1 MESPKVSII
10 VPVYNLENYI
20 TKCVQSLLQQS
31 YRNIEII
38 LVDDGS
44 TDGSLRI
51 LQELSKTD
59 NRVIVKHQEN
69 GRTARARNYA
79 LESVKGEYITFVDG
93 DDYLT
98 PDTLEKNIRYLIED
112 NTLDWVSFSVMRVD
126 ELGNCRTSSSTYG
139 NFEVTDNIVIP
150 KACFLS
156 FFYNKKLSGLCCGT
170 IYRWSSVKSIVF
182 PVDEYYEDSFYF
194 CETLWVTQKGMLSSE
209 GCYLYLEREGSSQ
222 FAQVDKIHLIS
233 TLHLAERKLVHFK
246 DAFPNDTRIISKIE
260 DDYYY
265 YFKLY
270 FSKAVMGADEIYLRY
285 CKIFSV
291 PHKRRWLTELKLAIY
306 RTVGYARI
314 ERYIKLLRRV

>member
-112 NTLDWVSFSVMRVD
+112 NTLDWVSFRLC
-126 ELGNCRTSSSTYG
+126 ELMSWA
-139 NFEVTDNIVIP
+139 IVEH
-150 KACFLS
+150 
-156 FFYNKKLSGLCCGT
+156 
-170 IYRWSSVKSIVF
+170 
-182 PVDEYYEDSFYF
+182 PV
-194 CETLWVTQKGMLSSE
+194 
-209 GCYLYLEREGSSQ
+209 
-222 FAQVDKIHLIS
+222 
-233 TLHLAERKLVHFK
+233 LHME
-246 DAFPNDTRIISKIE
+246 ISK
-260 DDYYY
+260 
-265 YFKLY
+265 
-270 FSKAVMGADEIYLRY
+270 
-285 CKIFSV
+285 
-291 PHKRRWLTELKLAIY
+291 
-306 RTVGYARI
+306 
-314 ERYIKLLRRV
+314 

>member
-1 MESPKVSII
+1 MRSPKISII

-31 YRNIEII
+31 YQNIEII

-44 TDGSLRI
+44 TDGSLGI
-51 LQELSKTD
+51 LQELSKAD
-59 NRVIVKHQEN
+59 NRIIVKHQEN

-79 LESVKGEYITFVDG
+79 LESVKGEFITFVDG
-93 DDYLT
+93 DDFLAV
-98 PDTLEKNIRYLIED
+98 DTLERNIRYLIED
-112 NTLDWVSFSVMRVD
+112 DTLDWVSFSIIRVD
-126 ELGNCRTSSSTYG
+126 EFGNRKTSSTTYG
-139 NFEVTDNIVIP
+139 NFEVTDNVIIP
-150 KACFLS
+150 KDCFLS

-170 IYRWSSVKSIVF
+170 IYRWNSVKRIIF

-222 FAQVDKIHLIS
+222 FAQMDKIHLIS
-233 TLHLAERKLVHFK
+233 TLHSAERKLFHFK
-246 DAFPNDTRIISKIE
+246 EAFPNDMKIILEME

-265 YFKLY
+265 YFKLF
-270 FSKAVMGADEIYLRY
+270 FSKAVIGADEIFLEY
-285 CKIFSV
+285 CREFNV

-306 RTVGYARI
+306 RTVGYDKV
-314 ERYIKLLRRV
+314 ERYIKLLRRA